1 MGRESRP
8 PLRGAVAALTIAALL
23 SVSGCWGY
31 NSSAKRGA
39 YVLDTTLVLAGG
51 GLIALAVMNPPQTC
65 AEMNPNLPPNPGC
78 HDPVAGPL
86 SGELVAGAMLALG
99 GLVALVVNATRTNV
113 KTSR

>member
-1 MGRESRP
+1 M
-8 PLRGAVAALTIAALL
+8 AVLTIAAFA
-23 SVSGCWGY
+23 SGCFGY

-39 YVLDTTLVLAGG
+39 YVIDTTMVLAGG
-51 GLIALAVMNPPQTC
+51 ALGTLAIMSPPQTC

-86 SGELVAGAMLALG
+86 SGQLVAGAVLAVG
-99 GLVALVVNATRTNV
+99 GLVALVVNATRPTV